1 MESSLHE
8 DPLKKPV
15 FKHPVEPEFLELRR
29 EVEKIVKKLS
39 SKKQKL
45 IWVKSLFFP
54 FLYITSYILL
64 LLTGENPFLF
74 FLFYSLLGFVLIL
87 NFLNLIHDAVHGVS
101 FKNHKRWNHIFLY
114 IFDLLGANS
123 FIWKIRH
130 LRLHHA
136 FPNIMGWDSDLEQ
149 SPLVRIFP
157 QSSLKKIQKW
167 QHIYLPF
174 LYPLY
179 LFNWLLVRDFRD
191 YFDKSRPV
199 HRVAKIPKKE
209 YLKLIFFK
217 IVFFGYILILPKYYL
232 EISWVQV
239 FSGFIVFMLTASL
252 TSLLVLL
259 SPHAS
264 IQSEFPQSDENGVL
278 PHSWFMHQILCT
290 NDVSND
296 NFFVRFFMGSFNYHI
311 AHHLFP
317 YIHHSYYPEISALI
331 EDFAGKYNFPYRKCS
346 LKRSLWNH
354 YQLLKSNARTENIFE
369 ETM

>member
-1 MESSLHE
+1 MEGSLH
-8 DPLKKPV
+8 KVSFKRPV
-15 FKHPVEPEFLELRR
+15 FNHPVEPEYFELRR
-29 EVEKIVKKLS
+29 EVGKLVSELS
-39 SKKQKL
+39 SQKQKVIWMKALLFPVLYL
-45 IWVKSLFFP
+45 ITYV
-54 FLYITSYILL
+54 FLLLKGENILVFYIL
-64 LLTGENPFLF
+64 
-74 FLFYSLLGFVLIL
+74 YSLLGFVLIL

-101 FKNHKRWNHIFLY
+101 FKNHKNWNRFLLY
-114 IFDLLGANS
+114 FFDLLGANS

-136 FPNIMGWDSDLEQ
+136 FPNVMDWDSDLEQ

-157 QSSLKKIQKW
+157 QSSLKRIQRW

-191 YFDKSRPV
+191 FFDKKRTV
-199 HRVAKIPKKE
+199 HRVARIPRKE
-209 YLKLIFFK
+209 YLKLIIFK
-217 IVFFGYILILPKYYL
+217 ILFFGYILIIPKYVL
-232 EISWVQV
+232 DISWMQV
-239 FSGFIVFMLTASL
+239 ISGFIVFMFTASL
-252 TSLLVLL
+252 TSLIVLL

-264 IQSEFPQSDENGVL
+264 IENVFPLRDESGAL

-331 EDFAGKYNFPYRKCS
+331 EDFARRYNFPYRKCS
-346 LKRSLWNH
+346 LKRSLINH
-354 YQLLKSNARTENIFE
+354 YRLLKSNSRPENIFE